1 MHLKNAV
8 GESLRLDVIGYQF
21 PDFTG
26 EYYDSNWLLVKIE
39 ANLNNQ
45 GSWSATDPS
54 LLTADLETL
63 IHWLSKIRAGES
75 VKPLL
80 TFFEPNLQ
88 FEIKDGGKKLRV
100 YFELEMRP
108 HWAAS
113 QHPDTHDLCFEVGL
127 TPNTL
132 DEMILALEEQCARF
146 PARAA
151 P

>member
-1 MHLKNAV
+1 MQLKNAV

-26 EYYDSNWLLVKIE
+26 EYYDSNWLMVKVE
-39 ANLNNQ
+39 ATLDK

-63 IHWLSKIRAGES
+63 IHWLSKIRAGEL
-75 VKPLL
+75 VKSLL
-80 TFFEPNLQ
+80 TFMEPNLQ

-100 YFELEMRP
+100 YFELELRP

-113 QHPDTHDLCFEVGL
+113 PHADTHDLWFEVGL

-132 DEMILALEEQCARF
+132 DEMILSLEEQCARF